1 MIYNESGQ
9 ECIIIENKL
18 TAIEESES
26 PYIAKIRGQ
35 LKILM
40 PLVDEFQKIA
50 EENNLG
56 SMDPKSAK
64 AIKKMKRGM
73 YLWTVILKILEPI
86 SAVINI
92 AYLVD
97 TYNRFKSYGGESK
110 ILSMASWF
118 VVNVVFCLIDNL
130 ATTQQSNAIMDL
142 QKYYHGAINQ
152 CRCLVQKMMKME
164 SFQNSEDKNKLIELM
179 NQIEDEIYKINY
191 LYKWEVSI

>member
-50 EENNLG
+50 EDNNLG

-73 YLWTVILKILEPI
+73 YLWTTILKLWEPI
-86 SAVINI
+86 SAAIN
-92 AYLVD
+92 AVYLVD
-97 TYNRFKSYGGESK
+97 TFVRLKSYGGETK
-110 ILSMASWF
+110 FLSLASWF
-118 VVNVVFCLIDNL
+118 VINIIIRSIETL
-130 ATTQQSNAIMDL
+130 ASTQQSNVTMDL

-152 CRCLVQKMMKME
+152 CRYLVQKMMRSDSFKDSE
-164 SFQNSEDKNKLIELM
+164 SKNKLIELM
-179 NQIEDEIYKINY
+179 NQIEDEIYKMNY
-191 LYKWEVSI
+191 LYKWEVQI